1 MAEFTLANGADIN
14 LRSNSKKTPLHYAAQ
29 YNRLALAKRG
39 QRAGRTR
46 KVESVPAPLGSL
58 RVPA

>member
-1 MAEFTLANGADIN
+1 MIDTQPRPGLTQA
-14 LRSNSKKTPLHYAAQ
+14 
-29 YNRLALAKRG
+29 G